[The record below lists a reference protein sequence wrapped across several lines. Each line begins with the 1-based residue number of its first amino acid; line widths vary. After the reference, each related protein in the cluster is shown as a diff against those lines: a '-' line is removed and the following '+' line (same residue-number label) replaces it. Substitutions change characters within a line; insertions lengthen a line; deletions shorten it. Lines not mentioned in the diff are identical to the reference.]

1 MDTSGKQSVDEQRT
15 ASVNQRLM
23 SEHPALAG
31 KYTILEKLGR
41 GAQAS
46 VFKAKS
52 VDGQIVAIKVFD
64 FRDIEDVKSVELLER
79 EVEVL
84 RNLKID
90 GIPKY
95 IDCIEAI
102 PNIYLVESFIEAKS
116 LEQWLKE
123 GIHPTTEQV
132 CEILSQ
138 ALTILDKLHQQLPPV
153 IHRDIKPGNVLV
165 DMAGDTVKVWIVDL
179 GSVTSLRRKSR
190 ASTVAGTIGYAA
202 PEQFLG
208 KATPA
213 SDIYGL
219 GMTLVHLVSGVEPWN
234 MDVDGLEIQYE
245 KYLPENLPD
254 YLKMLLSEMLKS
266 DPKTRISDAKSV
278 KKRLKKLKKQSKTYD
293 VNASSYTSS
302 NEHQIDDEFDTNTFW
317 MLDQFSLDEQKF
329 IVREIKTV
337 TKKSKYEIAEGI
349 RKVQRTYNDIS
360 GKFELI
366 SKTMDVLLNTKL
378 DEKSSKKDSVPQKKT
393 DDQLFSL
400 NTFWM
405 LDKYTLDDKIF
416 IVNELRDRTKKSN
429 AEIAE
434 AIQKVQQKKKDFG
447 LKYYLIEQV
456 EEELKPGS
464 KQTNIPVTTPKSTY
478 DSWTPK
484 STYETTTSTSLEETK
499 NYNRG
504 LKHNFIFWD
513 DTKTAICIGGGFF
526 ALPILAVLGYLS
538 YVNLGLAWTVIIG
551 VFVFGILLHI
561 FIKYGLEKDSHLGL
575 ILISGYLIAGDVG
588 LFFWHWQV
596 GLVVLILAVI
606 FFAFVLHDS

>member
-1 MDTSGKQSVDEQRT
+1 MDTSGRKSVDEQRT
-15 ASVNQRLM
+15 VSVDQRLM
-23 SEHPALAG
+23 SVHPALAG

-84 RNLKID
+84 KNLKID

-138 ALTILDKLHQQLPPV
+138 TLTILEKLHQQLPPV

-165 DMAGDTVKVWIVDL
+165 DMAGETVKVWVVDL

-245 KYLPENLPD
+245 KYLPKNLPD
-254 YLKMLLSEMLKS
+254 YLKTLLAEMLKS

-278 KKRLKKLKKQSKTYD
+278 KKRLKKLQKQSKSND
-293 VNASSYTSS
+293 GKASSHTSF
-302 NEHQIDDEFDTNTFW
+302 NERQIDDEFDTNTFW

-329 IVREIKTV
+329 IVSEIKKV
-337 TKKSKYEIAEGI
+337 THKSKYEIADAI
-349 RKVQRTYNDIS
+349 RKVQRTHHDIS

-366 SKTMDVLLNTKL
+366 TKTMETLLNTKEEIISNQ
-378 DEKSSKKDSVPQKKT
+378 DAVPIKKT
-393 DDQLFSL
+393 DDQLFDL

-405 LDKYTLDDKIF
+405 LDKYSLDDITF
-416 IVNELRDRTKKSN
+416 IVSELKDRTKKSN
-429 AEIAE
+429 TEIAE

-447 LKYYLIEQV
+447 LKYHLIEQV
-456 EEELKPGS
+456 EEELKS
-464 KQTNIPVTTPKSTY
+464 KPKPTKIPSTTSKSTY
-478 DSWTPK
+478 DSWTPT
-484 STYETTTSTSLEETK
+484 STYETTTSASLYDTN

-504 LKHNFIFWD
+504 LKHTFIFWN
-513 DTKTAICIGGGFF
+513 DTKTAICIAGGFF
-526 ALPILAVLGYLS
+526 GLPILSVLGYLS

-551 VFVFGILLHI
+551 VFVLGILLHF
-561 FIKYGLEKDSHLGL
+561 FIKYGVEKDSHLGL
-575 ILISGYLIAGDVG
+575 ILISGYLIAADVG

-596 GLVVLILAVI
+596 GLVLLILAVI
-606 FFAFVLHDS
+606 FLAFVLHDG